1 MRRDV
6 LDFERFSALFFYFYA
21 VRQFQKSSKMPE
33 KPCCDLKT
41 ERLWLVRRS
50 LGEGGWLFS
59 TPCHGIAVWRRR
71 IKLPFSSHQQ
81 SFFSQI
87 LPDF

>member
-1 MRRDV
+1 MS
-6 LDFERFSALFFYFYA
+6 EIS
-21 VRQFQKSSKMPE
+21 
-33 KPCCDLKT
+33 CCDLKT
-41 ERLWLVRRS
+41 GRFGLVRRS

-59 TPCHGIAVWRRR
+59 TPCHGIAVRRRR

>member
-1 MRRDV
+1 
-6 LDFERFSALFFYFYA
+6 
-21 VRQFQKSSKMPE
+21 MPE

-41 ERLWLVRRS
+41 ERLRLVRRS

-71 IKLPFSSHQQ
+71 NKTTIFISSTIFFQSNFAGLLKLPRLSKIMGAVAELF
-81 SFFSQI
+81 
-87 LPDF
+87 